1 MEFKNMTK
9 MDALKTLNSE
19 LEKLKKTSTSDE
31 EKKSFDKNFDGF
43 QNLFRKYLE
52 ADVSAPISWEKI
64 EKLPAG
70 SVSLP
75 QKLSEVHGVEISGLF
90 FVTQILREINFRES
104 M

>member
-1 MEFKNMTK
+1 

-70 SVSLP
+70 SVSFAP
-75 QKLSEVHGVEISGLF
+75 QNKVWILTF
-90 FVTQILREINFRES
+90 FAKFNFLDLALLVIVWTQI
-104 M
+104 

>member
-19 LEKLKKTSTSDE
+19 LEKLKKTSTSEE
-31 EKKSFDKNFDGF
+31 EKKSFEKNFDGF

-64 EKLPAG
+64 EKLPTG
-70 SVSLP
+70 SVSTQCGNLMIFLSLRFCVKSILGILEVQNLP
-75 QKLSEVHGVEISGLF
+75 F
-90 FVTQILREINFRES
+90 
-104 M
+104 

>member
-1 MEFKNMTK
+1 

-64 EKLPAG
+64 EKVSVFFRKALPPFM
-70 SVSLP
+70 S
-75 QKLSEVHGVEISGLF
+75 
-90 FVTQILREINFRES
+90 TFRK
-104 M
+104 

>member
-1 MEFKNMTK
+1 

-75 QKLSEVHGVEISGLF
+75 QKLSEVHGVEISGFFF